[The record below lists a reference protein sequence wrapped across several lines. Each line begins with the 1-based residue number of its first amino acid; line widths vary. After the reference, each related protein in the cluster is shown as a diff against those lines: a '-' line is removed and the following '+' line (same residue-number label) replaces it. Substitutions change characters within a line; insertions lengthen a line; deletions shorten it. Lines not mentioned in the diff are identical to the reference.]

1 MCEKGLFHRPIKT
14 YEDKVKLNELQISKD
29 VTSKSTKRLGRGPGT
44 GQGCTAGRGYNG
56 QKSRSGGSLRRSFE
70 GGQMPLIR
78 RVPKRGFFN
87 LFRTTYEIV
96 NLSDIAKKD
105 LDGEVT
111 PEVLKAAGLVK
122 KTFSLVKIL
131 GTGDVKKSLKIKAHA
146 FSKSAREKIEKA
158 GGTIEEL

>member
-1 MCEKGLFHRPIKT
+1 M
-14 YEDKVKLNELQISKD
+14 KLNELQISKD

>member
-1 MCEKGLFHRPIKT
+1 M
-14 YEDKVKLNELQISKD
+14 KLNELQISKD

-146 FSKSAREKIEKA
+146 FSKSAREKIGKA
-158 GGTIEEL
+158 GGKVGHQ